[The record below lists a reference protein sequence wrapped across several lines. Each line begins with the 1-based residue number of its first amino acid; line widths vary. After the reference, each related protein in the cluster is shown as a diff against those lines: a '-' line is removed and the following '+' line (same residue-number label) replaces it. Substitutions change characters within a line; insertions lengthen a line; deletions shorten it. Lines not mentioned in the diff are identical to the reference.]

1 MFDSERNVLVFSIFM
16 AFLIIGSI
24 VEGYIIHDQIIMTPD
39 NWQGI
44 IIFRFFLHLIG
55 IAPVLYLMGMLW
67 ESVWKAIVLGMVLLA
82 VMNYYPIMDLVK
94 GPIIIDQ
101 PQPEKWVREEYNHP
115 SSDVDFSTHEVPMI
129 RLEQGGRSIM
139 MTEDRWER
147 VLGNCEGQIPAQFVG
162 LEYLEVELEWKCDL

>member
-1 MFDSERNVLVFSIFM
+1 
-16 AFLIIGSI
+16 
-24 VEGYIIHDQIIMTPD
+24 
-39 NWQGI
+39 
-44 IIFRFFLHLIG
+44 
-55 IAPVLYLMGMLW
+55 MGMLW

-94 GPIIIDQ
+94 GPIVIDQ